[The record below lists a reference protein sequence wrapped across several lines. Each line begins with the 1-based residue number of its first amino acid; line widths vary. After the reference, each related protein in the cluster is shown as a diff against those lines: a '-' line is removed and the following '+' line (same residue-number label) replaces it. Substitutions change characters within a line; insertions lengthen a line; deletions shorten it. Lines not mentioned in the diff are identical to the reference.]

1 MLAVTPFLWFDTDLR
16 EVIAFYRSV
25 FPDLAVDG
33 VPPGDGPI
41 VTASVTLAGQTLQL
55 LNGGPF
61 HAGFSEAISL
71 MVTVDNQDDLDR
83 LWAALVAGG
92 GAPGRCGWLKDRYGL
107 SWQVV
112 PEAASR
118 MMASPDR
125 ARAERALKAV
135 MGMGRID
142 LAAVLAAADGEV

>member
-112 PEAASR
+112 PTVLGELLAG
-118 MMASPDR
+118 PDR
-125 ARAERALKAV
+125 ARADRVHAAMLT
-135 MGMGRID
+135 MGKLDIAG
-142 LAAVLAAADGEV
+142 LQTA